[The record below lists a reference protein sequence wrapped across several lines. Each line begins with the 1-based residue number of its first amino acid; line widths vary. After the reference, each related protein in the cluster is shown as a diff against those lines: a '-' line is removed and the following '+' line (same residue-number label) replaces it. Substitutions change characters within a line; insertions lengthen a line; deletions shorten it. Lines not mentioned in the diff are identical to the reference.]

1 MHGLGFQ
8 LIMASGQKVWDAN
21 GNPTA
26 EVEVDDYEDTSSESE
41 DEESIE
47 EDLKIRNWRKPITW
61 NQTPELYV

>member
-47 EDLKIRNWRKPITW
+47 EDLKTCIQRKPVSWDRT
-61 NQTPELYV
+61 QELYV